1 MSRKNGGVR
10 FPLYFPPI
18 TIAIL
23 MCGRDRRMN
32 DYSRKPFLRKKQ
44 KSTLEK
50 HIEKVKQ
57 LALEFWPTEH
67 DEDANSRYKKNK
79 KIFF

>member
-1 MSRKNGGVR
+1 
-10 FPLYFPPI
+10 
-18 TIAIL
+18 
-23 MCGRDRRMN
+23 MN